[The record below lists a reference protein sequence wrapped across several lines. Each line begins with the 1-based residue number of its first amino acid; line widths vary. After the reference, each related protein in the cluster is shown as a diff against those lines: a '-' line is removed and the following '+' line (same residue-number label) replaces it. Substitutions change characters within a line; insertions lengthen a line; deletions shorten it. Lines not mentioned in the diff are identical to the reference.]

1 MNSAQHKVDFKIKQ
15 AEFAAYI
22 RDPVNNPRPADVK
35 KKRMDTYRELF
46 FNNVDSFLGSNFPVL
61 KKILTDQQWY
71 ELTQDF
77 FSKHPSQSPY
87 FSEIPEEFLD
97 YLQNERYNPNDYPFL
112 LELAHYEWVEMAL
125 SISKEHTLPVDDA
138 FISNLLLHQN
148 IAISA
153 LAWPL
158 AYQYPVQQISPTFL
172 PESVPEQATYLVV
185 YRDSAD
191 DVHFMQINAMTF
203 RLLLIIQSH
212 DGIESVEC
220 LQLLATESDHPNPQI
235 LLEGGLQILQD
246 MARKGLIIP
255 HHA

>member
-1 MNSAQHKVDFKIKQ
+1 MNNAQPKTDFKAKQ

-22 RDPVNNPRPADVK
+22 RDPLNNPCPADVS

-61 KKILTDQQWY
+61 RAIHTDPQWF
-71 ELTQDF
+71 ELAQDF

-97 YLQNERYNPNDYPFL
+97 YLTNERNNPNDYPFL

-138 FISNLLLHQN
+138 FIADLLHQS

-158 AYQYPVQQISPTFL
+158 AYQYPVQQISPTFI

-185 YRDSAD
+185 YRDGND
-191 DVHFMQINAMTF
+191 EVHFIQINAMTF
-203 RLLLIIQSH
+203 RLLQIIQTNG
-212 DGIESVEC
+212 GIESAEC
-220 LQLLATESDHPNPQI
+220 LQLLAAESGHPNPQI
-235 LLEGGLQILQD
+235 LLEGGLQILRD
-246 MARKGLIIP
+246 MAKKGIITP
-255 HHA
+255 QRA